1 MAEKK
6 TNSESPLDPAADQ
19 KRNEVLR
26 TEGRRPGTPVV
37 GFGFGES
44 ICLTPNCGAVVKYE
58 ISDMAP
64 WRMNSDHVTCD
75 RCAAT
80 YKVTLESADSAAP
93 QVAFR
98 NATDRQS

>member
-1 MAEKK
+1 MADKK
-6 TNSESPLDPAADQ
+6 MNPEPPLHHNAQQ

-26 TEGRRPGTPVV
+26 TEGRPPETPVF
-37 GFGFGES
+37 GFRFGES
-44 ICLTPNCGAVVKYE
+44 ICLTPNCGTVVQYE
-58 ISDMAP
+58 ISDVAP
-64 WRMNSDHVTCD
+64 WRLNIDHVTCD

-80 YKVTLESADSAAP
+80 YKVTLESADSPAP